1 MRRAPAG
8 EWFDDWKAHVV
19 RHRMGRGGHHHRAR
33 GTGAGR
39 KGALKF
45 LVLDLVRER
54 PRHGYDVIKAMEE
67 QSRGL
72 YSPSPGS
79 IYPVLQMLEDQG
91 FVRGR
96 EDDGRRVYEITDE
109 GLAHLEEHGEKVRHH
124 WHHMP
129 GRAWPKASREGLE
142 LLDDLRRLFGGI
154 ASSVWR
160 SADDPAKIAS
170 IREVLQDAGRRVE
183 DIAGPDEQEDS
194 AEEAGAEERGV

>member
-1 MRRAPAG
+1 MHRAPLG
-8 EWFDDWKAHVV
+8 DWFDDWKAHVA
-19 RHRMGRGGHHHRAR
+19 RHRMGHGGFHHRGHGRGG
-33 GTGAGR
+33 GR

-45 LVLDLVRER
+45 LVLDLVREQ
-54 PRHGYDVIKAMEE
+54 PRHGYDIIKAMEE

-109 GLAHLEEHGEKVRHH
+109 GLEHLKENKEKVRGH

-129 GRAWPKASREGLE
+129 GRSWPKASREGME
-142 LLDDLRRLFGGI
+142 MLDDLRRLFGGI

-160 SADDPAKIAS
+160 SADDPAKIRS
-170 IREVLQDAGRRVE
+170 IREVLQEAGRRVDE
-183 DIAGPDEQEDS
+183 IAGPDTESDETPD
-194 AEEAGAEERGV
+194 AGGVPPS

>member
-1 MRRAPAG
+1 MHRGPAG
-8 EWFDDWKAHVV
+8 DWFDDWKAHVV
-19 RHRMGRGGHHHRAR
+19 RHRIARGGFHRGHGRGG
-33 GTGAGR
+33 GR
-39 KGALKF
+39 RGALKF
-45 LVLDLVRER
+45 LVLDLVREQ

-129 GRAWPKASREGLE
+129 GRSWPKASREGME

-160 SADDPAKIAS
+160 TADDPEKVRA
-170 IREVLQDAGRRVE
+170 IRAVLQDAGRRVE
-183 DIAGPDEQEDS
+183 EIAGPEKEGP
-194 AEEAGAEERGV
+194 EEHEHSTAC